1 MSFELSSQTGAG
13 IQGRQRAWE
22 EVGIGIREGNG
33 EVGLGILSTILSVW
47 VFLGQVFATE
57 IKTWTDTGTVD
68 AESVTKNFGTH
79 LL

>member
-33 EVGLGILSTILSVW
+33 EVGLGILSTILSV
-47 VFLGQVFATE
+47 
-57 IKTWTDTGTVD
+57 
-68 AESVTKNFGTH
+68 
-79 LL
+79 

>member
-13 IQGRQRAWE
+13 TRGRQRAWE

-33 EVGLGILSTILSVW
+33 EGGSGILSTFLSVC

-57 IKTWTDTGTVD
+57 AKTWTDTGTVD
-68 AESVTKNFGTH
+68 PEPVTKNFGTH